1 MSRQMTPTETGGK
14 PDAESTAIRQVP
26 RQLGSSVV
34 RLWRTISVP
43 PRVYTT
49 KESRH
54 ATWLELFFDL
64 VYVAAI
70 AELGG
75 LLHDDTSLD
84 GLFGF
89 AGLFFIVLYTW
100 LGFTLYADQFDTD
113 DLLHR
118 FGMAATMLG
127 VIIFTA
133 TIHDALRGGSTA
145 FALAYLLLRVLMIGM
160 YLRAWVSIPE
170 LRPFTRAVV
179 LSTSASAVVWASSL
193 LVAEPWRFV
202 IWGLSFVVGLATTTV
217 VYVGSEALPKP
228 TSHYSERLGLFTILV
243 LGETVIA
250 IAVGTSGTD
259 WGFSSGLVAGTG
271 FIVVL
276 ALWWTYFRHVDEW
289 FLHRAFNEDHGAWS
303 RVREYSLVHVLSHYF
318 VYVGIVTAGVG
329 IAFTIEA
336 ATAGQTLEW
345 HHAAVLVIGVAT
357 YLVGTIAVHRTTF
370 DPVRNRSVV
379 LRLGIAVLVALPIVN
394 QPIDPVMF
402 IGFVASLL
410 VTLNLVE
417 GAWSLFAGSTGER

>member
-1 MSRQMTPTETGGK
+1 M
-14 PDAESTAIRQVP
+14 
-26 RQLGSSVV
+26 
-34 RLWRTISVP
+34 
-43 PRVYTT
+43 YTT
-49 KESRH
+49 DESRH

-75 LLHDDTSLD
+75 LLHDDPSVGGFL
-84 GLFGF
+84 GF

-118 FGMAATMLG
+118 LGMSATMLG
-127 VIIFTA
+127 VIILTA
-133 TIHDALRGGSTA
+133 TIHDALRGDSAA
-145 FALAYLLLRVLMIGM
+145 FVLAYLLLRLLMIGM
-160 YLRAWVSIPE
+160 YLRAWFSIPE

-202 IWGLSFVVGLATTTV
+202 VWGLSFVVGLATTTV
-217 VYVGSEALPKP
+217 VYVGSEAIPKP

-276 ALWWTYFRHVDEW
+276 TLWWTYFRHVDEW
-289 FLHRAFNEDHGAWS
+289 FLHRVFKEDKGAWS
-303 RVREYSLVHVLSHYF
+303 RVREYSLVHVLSHYL

-336 ATAGQTLEW
+336 AAAGHALDW
-345 HHAAVLVIGVAT
+345 NHAAVLVAGIVT

-370 DPVRNRSVV
+370 DPVRDRSVV
-379 LRLGIAVLVALPIVN
+379 LRLGVAALVTLSIVY
-394 QPIDPVMF
+394 QPIQPVMF
-402 IGFVASLL
+402 IGLVASLL
-410 VTLNLVE
+410 VALNIVE
-417 GAWSLFAGSTGER
+417 GGWSIVAGATREG